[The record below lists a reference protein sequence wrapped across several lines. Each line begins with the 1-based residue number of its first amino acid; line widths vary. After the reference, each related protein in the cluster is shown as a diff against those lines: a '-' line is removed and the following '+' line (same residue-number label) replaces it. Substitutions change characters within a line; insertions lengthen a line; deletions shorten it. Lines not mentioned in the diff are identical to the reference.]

1 MRIPEAETP
10 MMRQFNALK
19 NEHPDKILFFRMGD
33 FYEMFGEDA
42 VRAAKV
48 LQIALTSRDKNR
60 KNAIPMC
67 GVPFHAYEQYL
78 NKLTAAGFKVAI
90 CEQMQDPAQAKGLVK
105 RDIVRI
111 VTPGTTVS
119 PQLIHADRNHYLVAV
134 CLVIQRHCMGLAL
147 VDVSTG
153 EFEVL
158 ELSLSEMTRIYDFL
172 FQVAPQE
179 ILFSQ
184 SRSPAE
190 SEFLEDFT
198 RQMERL
204 LQKALQPPPAMS
216 FLDPYYF
223 DQDAAEKLLKSHFKT
238 LNLSGF
244 GITSRVSGIAA
255 AGALLRYLTET
266 QKSDLHHI
274 THIKQHSF
282 ENFMLLDE
290 TTISNLEIY
299 ESHGGNDRHTLF
311 GVLNQTCTAMGA
323 RLLRQW
329 LRQPLLDKE
338 QIERRFESIEELRN
352 QFILCVELRT
362 QLKRIQDLPR
372 IAGRISLPVAGI
384 NDLVGLRESLFPVTE
399 LPDFL
404 QYLQSPLLQEIQ
416 QQFDPLQDVLQLLE
430 TQLLPE
436 PASKLREGNFM
447 ADGLS
452 EELDGLRALSRN
464 TRQILNALVE
474 KERELTGLSSLK
486 IGYNKV
492 FGYYLEVSNT
502 RRGDV
507 PERYI
512 RKQTLVNAER
522 YITPELKELE
532 EKILGAEERICELEY
547 ELFRQLKQILVTRI
561 ARIQK
566 TSLDIATVDALA
578 SLTYVAENNN
588 YVRPQLHS
596 LHAARQLRLQGSRH
610 PVIEQIDFEEPFIPN
625 DVELNESN
633 QQIMLITGPN
643 MAGKSTL
650 MRQVALIVLM
660 AQCGSYIP
668 ADGGEFSIVDRVFT
682 RVGAT
687 DKLSQGEST
696 FMVEMNE
703 AAAILNNATDRS
715 LIILDEIGRGT
726 STFDGISLAWSIVE
740 YLRNQGA
747 LTLCATHYHEMTA
760 IARQLK
766 KVKNFN
772 ILIKEEADQIIF
784 MRKVVPGEADKSYGV
799 QVAKLA
805 GLPASVIER
814 AIEVMAK
821 LESASLEAHLPQPIS
836 RAKQPSPLAPK
847 KQVKEPAPV
856 YQTPV
861 PEQLNLF
868 VDESPFLR
876 ELQEL
881 ELNNMTPLQ
890 SQTYLHDLIKRLK
903 S

>member
-1 MRIPEAETP
+1 MKVPQAETP

-48 LQIALTSRDKNR
+48 LQIALTSRNKNR
-60 KNAIPMC
+60 ENAIPMC

-90 CEQMQDPAQAKGLVK
+90 CEQVEDPAQAKGLVK

-119 PQLIHADRNHYLVAV
+119 PQLIHPDRNHFLVA
-134 CLVIQRHCMGLAL
+134 LNINLRRKQMGLAL

-158 ELSLSEMTRIYDFL
+158 EFSLSKMTRIYDFL

-184 SRSPAE
+184 SRSLAE

-204 LQKALQPPPAMS
+204 LQKVSQPPPAIS

-223 DQDAAEKLLKSHFKT
+223 DQEAAEKLLKSQFNT

-244 GITSRVSGIAA
+244 GIESLTFGIAA
-255 AGALLRYLTET
+255 AGALLRYLIET

-290 TTISNLEIY
+290 ITLSNLEIF
-299 ESHGGNDRHTLF
+299 ESHSGNDQHTLF

-323 RLLRQW
+323 RLLRHW
-329 LRQPLLDKE
+329 LRQPLLDNE
-338 QIERRFESIEELRN
+338 QINRRFDGIEELHN

-372 IAGRISLPVAGI
+372 ITGRISLPVAGI
-384 NDLVGLRESLFPVTE
+384 NDLVGLRESLLPVTE
-399 LPDFL
+399 LPEFL
-404 QYLQSPLLQEIQ
+404 KHLQSPLLQEIQ
-416 QQFDPLQDVLQLLE
+416 QQFDPLQDVLQLLQ
-430 TQLLPE
+430 TQLLQE
-436 PASKLREGNFM
+436 PASKLREGKYM

-452 EELDGLRALSRN
+452 EELDELRVLSRN
-464 TRQILNALVE
+464 TKQILNALVQ
-474 KERELTGLSSLK
+474 KEREQTGLASLK

-502 RRGDV
+502 HRRDV
-507 PERYI
+507 PERYM

-547 ELFRQLKQILVTRI
+547 ELFQQLKQLLITRI

-566 TSLDIATVDALA
+566 TSFDIATIDV
-578 SLTYVAENNN
+578 LTGLSYVAENNN
-588 YVRPQLHS
+588 YVRPLLHS
-596 LHAARQLRLQGSRH
+596 LHAVRELRLQGSRH

-625 DVELNESN
+625 DVELNESD

-650 MRQVALIVLM
+650 MRQVALNVLM
-660 AQCGSYIP
+660 AQSGSYIP
-668 ADGGEFSIVDRVFT
+668 AESGEFSIVDRVFT

-687 DKLSQGEST
+687 DKLSQGDST

-740 YLRNQGA
+740 YLHNQGA

-760 IARQLK
+760 IAQQLK

-784 MRKVVPGEADKSYGV
+784 MRKLIPGEADKSYGV

-814 AIEVMAK
+814 AIVVMK
-821 LESASLEAHLPQPIS
+821 ELETASLEAHLPQPI
-836 RAKQPSPLAPK
+836 KQSPSEAPE
-847 KQVKEPAPV
+847 KQVKESTMVYNAPIF
-856 YQTPV
+856 
-861 PEQLNLF
+861 EQMSLF
-868 VDESPFLR
+868 ADESPFLE
-876 ELQEL
+876 ELREL
-881 ELNNMTPLQ
+881 ELDNMTPLQ
-890 SQTYLHDLIKRLK
+890 SLSYLHDLIKRLK